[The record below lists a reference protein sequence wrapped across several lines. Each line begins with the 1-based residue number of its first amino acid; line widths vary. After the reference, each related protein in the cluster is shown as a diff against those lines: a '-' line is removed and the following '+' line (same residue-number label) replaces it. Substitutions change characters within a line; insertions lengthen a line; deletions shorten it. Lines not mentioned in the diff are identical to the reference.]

1 MDIPRRQE
9 VRIDRLNRVD
19 LSAVRKQD
27 HVRYLAEE
35 SPDGTITLV
44 PLVTAW
50 IPLVPLPETDEEL
63 TRQ

>member
-1 MDIPRRQE
+1 MKREIS
-9 VRIDRLNRVD
+9 IDGRGRAD

-44 PLVTAW
+44 PLVR
-50 IPLVPLPETDEEL
+50 VPAMLPEIPEGSEEAIG
-63 TRQ
+63 R